1 MREIVFPL
9 ISLGSPAEEMP
20 DAADVAEW
28 ISKIKGN
35 TADIITYNLQSSL
48 SAQKPHAAETC
59 AGDMGAF
66 MELEI
71 EFDGLVV
78 PAEKEEEFK
87 KIKQLVVNASFGEV
101 SELLK

>member
-48 SAQKPHAAETC
+48 SAQQPHAAETC
-59 AGDMGAF
+59 AGGIFYTPRIKEVLGFEDKVTQDF
-66 MELEI
+66 LL
-71 EFDGLVV
+71 D
-78 PAEKEEEFK
+78 AEP
-87 KIKQLVVNASFGEV
+87 I
-101 SELLK
+101 